1 MIMTTKQKELYDV
14 IESLP
19 EELSTKVIDY
29 IEYLKF
35 SYMTKAPE
43 DLIIKDDKD
52 LLKKLKKGME
62 DTANG
67 KVCSVEEAYEEVKE
81 ILALKEYKVVL
92 SIQAKEDYKR
102 IISYIK
108 NKLLE
113 PNIAEIYAEL
123 IKDEFN
129 ILKYNPQKFAII
141 DYDLLK
147 KYKFRKLIIKN
158 YIAFYRINEDE
169 KIVNVER
176 ILYSA
181 TDWKNKL

>member
-62 DTANG
+62 DTTNG

-81 ILALKEYKVVL
+81 ILA
-92 SIQAKEDYKR
+92 D
-102 IISYIK
+102 
-108 NKLLE
+108 
-113 PNIAEIYAEL
+113 
-123 IKDEFN
+123 
-129 ILKYNPQKFAII
+129 
-141 DYDLLK
+141 
-147 KYKFRKLIIKN
+147 
-158 YIAFYRINEDE
+158 
-169 KIVNVER
+169 
-176 ILYSA
+176 
-181 TDWKNKL
+181 